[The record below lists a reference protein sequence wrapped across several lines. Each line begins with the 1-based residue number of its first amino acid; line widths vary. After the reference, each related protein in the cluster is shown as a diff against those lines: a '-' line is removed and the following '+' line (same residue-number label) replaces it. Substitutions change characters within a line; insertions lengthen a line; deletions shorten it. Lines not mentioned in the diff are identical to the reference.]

1 VELAQLKA
9 ELAEVQE
16 RVAAERELFIKL
28 NELGATS
35 PGVAVAETLAEVA
48 AKVKDT
54 VRDLIAPEPATK
66 EPDREP
72 TDWKRMLVDRDY
84 RRQKQEERERRQQ
97 QEPERQQGREDAG
110 GRSRDRS

>member
-1 VELAQLKA
+1 
-9 ELAEVQE
+9 
-16 RVAAERELFIKL
+16 
-28 NELGATS
+28 
-35 PGVAVAETLAEVA
+35 LAEVA
-48 AKVKDT
+48 ATVKDKLKGT
-54 VRDLIAPEPATK
+54 VRDVIAPEPATK